1 MTMQKVIHRAE
12 TRGHF
17 DHGWLNTYHSF
28 SFADYYNPDRIQFGL
43 LRVLNDDIV
52 QPGMGFGTHP
62 HNNMEIITIPLEG
75 QLEHRDSMGNGSVIE
90 AGEVQVMTAGSGIT
104 HSEFNPSQEEV
115 VNLLQIWVFPRERNL
130 TPRYDQKRF
139 DTSKM
144 KNRWLTVVT
153 PDGADESLLIHQD
166 AWFSLA
172 ETGAGREMN
181 YRLHSDNS
189 GVYLFVID
197 GEVEVDGDTLK
208 SRDGMGMYDVPE
220 FAVESQQPAKFLVME
235 IPMS

>member
-1 MTMQKVIHRAE
+1 MPKVIHRAE

-17 DHGWLNTYHSF
+17 NHGWLNTYHSF

-43 LRVLNDDIV
+43 LRVLNDDV
-52 QPGMGFGTHP
+52 VKPGMGFGTHP

-75 QLEHRDSMGNGSVIE
+75 QLEHRDSMGNGSIIE

-104 HSEFNPSQEEV
+104 HSEFNPSQEEE

-144 KNRWLTVVT
+144 KNQFLTVVT
-153 PDGADESLLIHQD
+153 PDGAGESLFIHQD

-172 ETGAGREMN
+172 ETDGNKEME
-181 YRLHSDNS
+181 YRMHSGKS

-197 GEVEVDGDTLK
+197 GELEIDDETLK
-208 SRDGMGMYDVPE
+208 KRDGMGIYDVSG
-220 FAVESQQPAKFLVME
+220 FSVKSHQSAKFLIME
-235 IPMS
+235 IPMN

>member
-1 MTMQKVIHRAE
+1 MQKVIHRAE

-17 DHGWLNTYHSF
+17 DHGWLNTWHSF

-52 QPGMGFGTHP
+52 KPGMGFGTHP

-75 QLEHRDSMGNGSVIE
+75 QLEHRDSMGNGSIIE

-104 HSEFNPSQEEV
+104 HSEFNPSKDTE

-144 KNRWLTVVT
+144 KNEFLTVVT
-153 PDGADESLLIHQD
+153 PDGAGESLFVHQD

-172 ETGAGREMN
+172 ETDDGKEMK
-181 YRLHSDNS
+181 YQMHSGNS

-197 GEVEVDGDTLK
+197 GELEVNGDTLK
-208 SRDGMGMYDVPE
+208 NRDGIGIYDTSELSVK
-220 FAVESQQPAKFLVME
+220 SLQPAKFLVME
-235 IPMS
+235 IPMN

>member
-1 MTMQKVIHRAE
+1 MQKVIHRAE

-17 DHGWLNTYHSF
+17 DHGWLNTWHSF

-52 QPGMGFGTHP
+52 KPGMGFGTHP

-75 QLEHRDSMGNGSVIE
+75 QLEHRDSMGNGSIIE

-104 HSEFNPSQEEV
+104 HSEFNPSKDTE

-144 KNRWLTVVT
+144 KNEFLTVVT
-153 PDGADESLLIHQD
+153 PDGAGESLFVHQD

-172 ETGAGREMN
+172 ETDDGKEMK
-181 YRLHSDNS
+181 YQMHSGNS

-197 GEVEVDGDTLK
+197 GELEVDGDTLK
-208 SRDGMGMYDVPE
+208 SRDGIGIYDTSE
-220 FAVESQQPAKFLVME
+220 FSVKSLQPAKFLVME
-235 IPMS
+235 IPMN

>member
-1 MTMQKVIHRAE
+1 MQKVIHRAE

-17 DHGWLNTYHSF
+17 NHGWLNTYHSF
-28 SFADYYNPDRIQFGL
+28 SFAEYYNPDRIQFGM

-52 QPGMGFGTHP
+52 KPGMGFGTHP

-104 HSEFNPSQEEV
+104 HSEFNPSSDEE

-144 KNRWLTVVT
+144 KNQLMMVVT
-153 PDGADESLLIHQD
+153 PDGDNGSLFIHQD

-172 ETGAGREMN
+172 EVEEGKELN
-181 YRLHSDNS
+181 YQLHNDKH
-189 GVYLFVID
+189 GIYLFVID
-197 GEVEVDGDTLK
+197 GELEVGEDALK
-208 SRDGMGMYDVPE
+208 SRDGIGIYDVSE
-220 FAVESQQPAKFLVME
+220 ISVKSKRSTKFIVME
-235 IPMS
+235 IPMN

>member
-1 MTMQKVIHRAE
+1 MQKVIHRAE

-17 DHGWLNTYHSF
+17 NHGWLNTWHSF

-52 QPGMGFGTHP
+52 KSGMGFGTHP

-75 QLEHRDSMGNGSVIE
+75 KLEHRDSMGNGSIIE

-104 HSEFNPSQEEV
+104 HSEFNPSPEEEV
-115 VNLLQIWVFPRERNL
+115 SLLQIWVFPRERNL

-144 KNRWLTVVT
+144 KNQFLTVVT
-153 PDGADESLLIHQD
+153 PDGAGESIFIHQD

-172 ETGAGREMN
+172 EADADKEMK
-181 YRLHSDNS
+181 YLMHSGNS

-197 GEVEVDGDTLK
+197 GELEVDGDTLK
-208 SRDGMGMYDVPE
+208 SRDGMGIYDVSE
-220 FAVESQQPAKFLVME
+220 FSVKSKEQAKFLVME
-235 IPMS
+235 IPMN

>member
-1 MTMQKVIHRAE
+1 MQKVIHRAE

-17 DHGWLNTYHSF
+17 NHGWLNTWHSF

-52 QPGMGFGTHP
+52 KPGMGFGTHP

-104 HSEFNPSQEEV
+104 HSEFNPSQEEE
-115 VNLLQIWVFPRERNL
+115 VNLLQIWVFPSERNL

-144 KNRWLTVVT
+144 KNQFLTVVT
-153 PDGADESLLIHQD
+153 PNGEGESLFIHQD

-172 ETGAGREMN
+172 ETDADKEMK
-181 YRLHSDNS
+181 YLMHSGNS

-197 GEVEVDGDTLK
+197 GELEVDGDTLK
-208 SRDGMGMYDVPE
+208 SRDGMGIYDVPE
-220 FAVESQQPAKFLVME
+220 FLVKSKEQAKFLVME
-235 IPMS
+235 IPMN

>member
-1 MTMQKVIHRAE
+1 MQKVIHRAE

-17 DHGWLNTYHSF
+17 NHGWLNTYHSF
-28 SFADYYNPDRIQFGL
+28 SFAEYYNPDRIQFGM

-52 QPGMGFGTHP
+52 KPGMGFGTHP

-104 HSEFNPSQEEV
+104 HSEFNPSSDEE

-144 KNRWLTVVT
+144 KNQLMMVVT
-153 PDGADESLLIHQD
+153 PDGDNGSLFIHQD

-172 ETGAGREMN
+172 EVEEGKELN
-181 YRLHSDNS
+181 YQLHNDKH
-189 GVYLFVID
+189 GIYLFVID
-197 GEVEVDGDTLK
+197 GELEVGEDALK
-208 SRDGMGMYDVPE
+208 SRDGIGIYDVSE
-220 FAVESQQPAKFLVME
+220 ISVKSKRSTKFLVME
-235 IPMS
+235 IPMN

>member
-1 MTMQKVIHRAE
+1 MQKVIHRAE

-17 DHGWLNTYHSF
+17 NHGWLNTWHSF

-52 QPGMGFGTHP
+52 KPGMGFGTHP

-104 HSEFNPSQEEV
+104 HSEFNPSQEEE

-144 KNRWLTVVT
+144 KNQLLTVVT
-153 PDGADESLLIHQD
+153 PNGEGESLFIHQD

-172 ETGAGREMN
+172 ETDADKEMK
-181 YRLHSDNS
+181 YQMHSGNS
-189 GVYLFVID
+189 GVYLFVIE
-197 GEVEVDGDTLK
+197 GELQLDGDTLK
-208 SRDGMGMYDVPE
+208 SRDGMGIYDVSE
-220 FAVESQQPAKFLVME
+220 FSVKSKEQAKFLVME
-235 IPMS
+235 IPMN

>member
-1 MTMQKVIHRAE
+1 MQKVIHRAE

-17 DHGWLNTYHSF
+17 DHGWLNTWHSF

-52 QPGMGFGTHP
+52 KPGMGFGTHP

-104 HSEFNPSQEEV
+104 HSEFNPSREEE

-144 KNRWLTVVT
+144 KNQFMTVVT
-153 PDGADESLLIHQD
+153 PDGAGESLFIHQD

-172 ETGAGREMN
+172 ETDADSEMK
-181 YRLHSDNS
+181 YQMHSGNS
-189 GVYLFVID
+189 GVYLFVIE
-197 GEVEVDGDTLK
+197 GELEVDGDRLK
-208 SRDGMGMYDVPE
+208 SRDGMGIYDVSE
-220 FAVESQQPAKFLVME
+220 FSVKSKEQAKFLVME
-235 IPMS
+235 IPMN

>member
-1 MTMQKVIHRAE
+1 MQKVIHRAE

-17 DHGWLNTYHSF
+17 NHGWLNTYHSF
-28 SFADYYNPDRIQFGL
+28 SFAEYYNPDRIQFGL
-43 LRVLNDDIV
+43 LRVLNDDV
-52 QPGMGFGTHP
+52 VKPGMGFGTHP

-75 QLEHRDSMGNGSVIE
+75 KLEHRDSMGNGSIIE

-104 HSEFNPSQEEV
+104 HSEFNPSQDEE

-144 KNRWLTVVT
+144 KNQFLTVVSPEGT
-153 PDGADESLLIHQD
+153 NGSLFIHQD

-172 ETGAGREMN
+172 ETESDKVLN
-181 YRLHSDNS
+181 YQLHSNTG
-189 GVYLFVID
+189 GVYLFVIN
-197 GEVEVDGDTLK
+197 GELEISGDVLK
-208 SRDGMGMYDVPE
+208 SRDGIGIYDISELSVK
-220 FAVESQQPAKFLVME
+220 SQKQTKFLVME
-235 IPMS
+235 IPMN

>member
-1 MTMQKVIHRAE
+1 MQKVIHRAE

-17 DHGWLNTYHSF
+17 NHGWLNTYHSF

-52 QPGMGFGTHP
+52 KPGMGFGTHP

-104 HSEFNPSQEEV
+104 HSEFNPSPDKE

-144 KNRWLTVVT
+144 KNEFLTVVT
-153 PDGADESLLIHQD
+153 PDGAGESLFVHQD

-172 ETGAGREMN
+172 ETDGSKEMK
-181 YRLHSDNS
+181 YQMHSGNS

-197 GEVEVDGDTLK
+197 GELEVDGDALK
-208 SRDGMGMYDVPE
+208 SRDGMGIYDTSE
-220 FAVESQQPAKFLVME
+220 FSVKSLQPAKFLIME
-235 IPMS
+235 IPMN

>member
-1 MTMQKVIHRAE
+1 MQKVIHRAE

-17 DHGWLNTYHSF
+17 DHGWLNTWHSF

-52 QPGMGFGTHP
+52 KPGMGFGTHP
-62 HNNMEIITIPLEG
+62 HNNMEIITIPLKG
-75 QLEHRDSMGNGSVIE
+75 QLEHRDSMGNGSIIE

-104 HSEFNPSQEEV
+104 HSEFNPSKDTE

-139 DTSKM
+139 DTSKI
-144 KNRWLTVVT
+144 KNEFLSVVT
-153 PDGADESLLIHQD
+153 PDGADESLFIHQD

-172 ETGAGREMN
+172 ETDEGKEME
-181 YRLHSDNS
+181 YRMHSGNS

-197 GEVEVDGDTLK
+197 GELEVDGDILK
-208 SRDGMGMYDVPE
+208 SRDGMGIYDASE
-220 FAVESQQPAKFLVME
+220 FSVKSLQPAKFLVME
-235 IPMS
+235 IPMN

>member
-1 MTMQKVIHRAE
+1 MQKVIHRAE

-17 DHGWLNTYHSF
+17 DHGWLNTWHSF

-52 QPGMGFGTHP
+52 KPGMGFGTHP

-104 HSEFNPSQEEV
+104 HSEFNPSREEE

-144 KNRWLTVVT
+144 KNQFMTVVT
-153 PDGADESLLIHQD
+153 PDGAGESLFIHQD

-172 ETGAGREMN
+172 ETDVDSEMK
-181 YRLHSDNS
+181 YQMHSGNS
-189 GVYLFVID
+189 GVYLFVIE
-197 GEVEVDGDTLK
+197 GELQLDGDTLK
-208 SRDGMGMYDVPE
+208 SRDGMGIYDVPE
-220 FAVESQQPAKFLVME
+220 FSVKSKEQAKFLVME
-235 IPMS
+235 IPMN